1 LKLVHL
7 FQHLGAAAKDDHM
20 VATLVEGCRHRTPDA
35 GAAAGHNCKSCLQE
49 PEWYAFTQLGLPPA
63 V

>member
-1 LKLVHL
+1 
-7 FQHLGAAAKDDHM
+7 M